1 MILSINN
8 ITTTTDTN
16 TNTNTMEIVEYIPQL
31 PKNIIERILN
41 EANLPRSVRLYFI
54 DYGYNLEP
62 RSLKMR
68 TRTLQVEEDLYYIHR
83 QRFAEPFPEFTDR
96 YVYTSFIDYDFEF
109 SIYEF
114 EGTIYYKFDRVTI
127 DYETGDIIT
136 LRSTLCNYLT
146 GEMITNIT
154 N

>member
-1 MILSINN
+1 
-8 ITTTTDTN
+8 
-16 TNTNTMEIVEYIPQL
+16 MEIVQYIPQL
-31 PKNIIERILN
+31 PKSIIERILN
-41 EANLPRSVRLYFI
+41 EANLPQSVRLYFI

-62 RSLKMR
+62 RSLIMR
-68 TRTLQVEEDLYYIHR
+68 SRTLQVEEDLYYIHR

-127 DYETGDIIT
+127 DYETGDLIT
-136 LRSTLCNYLT
+136 LRSTVSNYLT